1 MLSNRKMKRELQK
14 KLGND
19 FPLDQFLALVGHYNA
34 RYGWSKEQTTVFL
47 LKVATL
53 DTFKEILLEGGF
65 NDEFECV
72 GSSYS
77 EAVGESC

>member
-1 MLSNRKMKRELQK
+1 MFANRNMKRELRK
-14 KLGND
+14 KLGDD
-19 FPLDQFLALVGHYNA
+19 FPLDQFLALVGHYNS

-65 NDEFECV
+65 NDESQFI
-72 GSSYS
+72 SSSDS
-77 EAVGESC
+77 EAVGESS